1 MLPCICRG
9 YKFNSWPI
17 LSCCIFNEL
26 WMNYTV
32 FTTCFFKDYIV
43 SNEWP
48 WCWVPP
54 SAFGGQLEMDKH
66 IVDYGLFMGFLD
78 NKKDTQY
85 FQPYPRRSGGSHG
98 HFYKKTICRQTKDLQ
113 SAALTRNTMCGCF
126 VRILHWLKVF
136 WCCLFLFLTGFEALT
151 SLFHETKTH
160 LRKGWFLLQETN
172 GRTAIYY
179 LFFFLNSEYGKGKKK
194 SGKTERHKRA
204 QSLKPLRATTW
215 NDTKLWRK
223 SANAWCFQSRFWMF
237 LLPTCPSWKCPQIFT
252 EILPVWKKTHL
263 AAWEMGCVGGCVGA
277 QRG

>member
-17 LSCCIFNEL
+17 LTCCIFNEL

-136 WCCLFLFLTGFEALT
+136 WCCLLLFLTGFEALT

-179 LFFFLNSEYGKGKKK
+179 LFFFKTVNMAKEKKNQA
-194 SGKTERHKRA
+194 R
-204 QSLKPLRATTW
+204 LR
-215 NDTKLWRK
+215 DIKEL
-223 SANAWCFQSRFWMF
+223 S
-237 LLPTCPSWKCPQIFT
+237 
-252 EILPVWKKTHL
+252 H
-263 AAWEMGCVGGCVGA
+263 
-277 QRG
+277 